1 MTKLQGVKHR
11 AVKTCPLQVDVYKSK
26 IKDAGNGVFAT
37 EPIPENTVYG
47 PYEGVI
53 VNPRDLAKADKLRTG
68 GYAWE
73 VS

>member
-1 MTKLQGVKHR
+1 MKHR
-11 AVKTCPLQVDVYKSK
+11 AVKTCPLQVDVYKST
-26 IKDAGNGVFAT
+26 IKDAGNGVFAVET
-37 EPIPENTVYG
+37 IPENTVFG

-53 VNPRDLAKADKLRTG
+53 VNPRDLVKAGKLRIG

>member
-1 MTKLQGVKHR
+1 M
-11 AVKTCPLQVDVYKSK
+11 KTCPLQVDVYKSK

-37 EPIPENTVYG
+37 ESIPENTVFG

-53 VNPRDLAKADKLRTG
+53 VNPRDLVKADQLRVG